1 MRPDTADDQC
11 TGIVAAGDVTNF
23 VLADLRTGAIEYG
36 YREIA
41 LIVVV
46 VDGECRLPF
55 VGASIRAEIPIP
67 VLEFETLLSVQIPA
81 QSYAE
86 HPVVP
91 GIADLA
97 CDSRRGR
104 VVRNLQTV
112 CEWRMSSE
120 PHQAESQH
128 AGKAAPNV
136 VLGVGSLGVP
146 AQRVGG
152 VRVTLESDERQ
163 REFLPAGRVLCRYK
177 NVHLCIGSIAARR
190 QGRAECRPRCR
201 KPFGAAL
208 P

>member
-11 TGIVAAGDVTNF
+11 TGIVAAGDVTNL

-81 QSYAE
+81 QSYGE

-91 GIADLA
+91 GIAELA
-97 CDSRRGR
+97 CDSRSEEHTSE
-104 VVRNLQTV
+104 LQSL
-112 CEWRMSSE
+112 CE
-120 PHQAESQH
+120 
-128 AGKAAPNV
+128 
-136 VLGVGSLGVP
+136 
-146 AQRVGG
+146 
-152 VRVTLESDERQ
+152 
-163 REFLPAGRVLCRYK
+163 
-177 NVHLCIGSIAARR
+177 
-190 QGRAECRPRCR
+190 
-201 KPFGAAL
+201 
-208 P
+208 